1 MDLSSLDPIHPG
13 EILKEECLNP
23 LNISIA
29 EASKN
34 LNVARSTLTRLI
46 NGKANVS
53 IDMAWKLSKA
63 FNTTP
68 EFWLNLQTQYD
79 IAITKNSVDVSDVKV
94 IHKAS

>member
-1 MDLSSLDPIHPG
+1 MDLSNLDPIHPG
-13 EILKEECLNP
+13 EILKEECLMP
-23 LNISIA
+23 LNISIS
-29 EASKN
+29 EASRN

-46 NGKANVS
+46 NGKANIS